1 MRVLRKNSLDVLM
14 DKIQRRS
21 ARVGVI
27 GLGYVG
33 LPLAVAFAEAGF
45 EVIGIDV
52 DPGKVATLKAGRNY
66 IPDIPD
72 RLVRDLVRTGKLK
85 ATQDF
90 GFARKLDCLSICVPT
105 PLRKTRDPDIS
116 YIVHATEELKKTLR
130 SGQLIVLEST
140 TYPGTTEE
148 LVLPQLQSSQF
159 RAGKDFFLAFS
170 PERIDPGN
178 PRFGLKNTPKIIG
191 GITAACT
198 QAGAALYRNVADR
211 VITVSSSQ
219 TAEMVKLLE
228 NTFRAVNIGLVNEI
242 AQICDKLK
250 INTWEVIDA
259 AASKPFGFMPFYP
272 GPGLGGHCIPVD
284 PHYLSW
290 KLRSMNY
297 TTRFIELASEI
308 NQEMPHYVFQKIQS
322 ALNERKQALKG
333 ARVLL
338 LGVAYKK
345 NVSDVRESPAYEVA
359 KLLEDAGAK
368 LSYSDPHV
376 PSWKTEGASYRSQG
390 LSGAALKNCDCA
402 VILTDHQ
409 DFDYRKIVAQ
419 APLIVDTRNA
429 TKGLPQK
436 KVVRL

>member
-1 MRVLRKNSLDVLM
+1 MRVLPKNTAHVLK

-45 EVIGIDV
+45 EVTGIDV
-52 DPGKVATLKAGRNY
+52 DSGKIAAINAGRNY

-72 RLVRDLVRTGKLK
+72 RLVSELVGSGKLK
-85 ATQDF
+85 ATADF
-90 GFARKLDCLSICVPT
+90 GAARKLDCLSICVPT

-116 YIVHATEELKKTLR
+116 YILHATGELKKTLHE
-130 SGQLIVLEST
+130 GQLIVLEST

-148 LVLPQLQSSQF
+148 VVLSELQSPKF
-159 RAGKDFFLAFS
+159 RVGREFFLAFS

-178 PRFGLKNTPKIIG
+178 SRFGLKNTPKILG
-191 GITAACT
+191 GITSACT
-198 QAGAALYRNVADR
+198 EVSAALYRNVADK
-211 VITVSSSQ
+211 VIQVSSSQ

-322 ALNERKQALKG
+322 ALNDRKKAVKG
-333 ARVLL
+333 SRILL

-345 NVSDVRESPAYEVA
+345 NVSDVRESPAHDVA
-359 KLLEDAGAK
+359 KLLEEAGAK
-368 LSYSDPHV
+368 VSYSDPHV
-376 PSWKTEGASYRSQG
+376 PQWKTEGASYRSQSLNG
-390 LSGAALKNCDCA
+390 SNLKKCDCA
-402 VILTDHQ
+402 VILTDHEA
-409 DFDYRKIVAQ
+409 FDYPRIVAQ
-419 APLIVDTRNA
+419 ASLIVDTRNA
-429 TKGLPQK
+429 TKGLAQK